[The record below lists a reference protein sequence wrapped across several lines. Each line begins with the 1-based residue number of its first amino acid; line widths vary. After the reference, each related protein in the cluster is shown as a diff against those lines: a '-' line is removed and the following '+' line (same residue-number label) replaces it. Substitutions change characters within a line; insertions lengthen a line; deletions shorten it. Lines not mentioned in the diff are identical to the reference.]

1 MPSTVVHAGFA
12 LLVGAALLG
21 RAYDRR
27 AVLVLV
33 GVVVFADLDVFT
45 SLVVEGSH
53 RAMFHTFLIPLFVGT
68 YLLADTRWRE
78 ESLIRARIGDD
89 GVRVAWV
96 AIAVFCLAAVGLDMF
111 TAAGVNPFYPLFD
124 QFYAF
129 NGRIRWTSVEGLTQ
143 TFVEVKQ
150 ESPDP
155 ATGGGGGASVDV
167 GQQGSSQEYRVG
179 SGVDPTRGPEP
190 ANVERVFPVVYTG
203 WQTSITVFGLVV
215 TAVRLRGLPSAAR
228 ADEGTTDEGTTDEG
242 TADRASGATEVP
254 SGGADTSDVEATDD

>member
-21 RAYDRR
+21 RAYDKR
-27 AVLVLV
+27 AVLVLA
-33 GVVVFADLDVFT
+33 GVVVFADLDVFA

-53 RAMFHTFLIPLFVGT
+53 RAMFHTLLIPLFVGT

-78 ESLIRARIGDD
+78 ESLVRARIGDD
-89 GVRVAWV
+89 WVRVAWV

-129 NGRIRWTSVEGLTQ
+129 NGRIRWTSIEGLTQ
-143 TFVEVKQ
+143 TFVEIQQ

-155 ATGGGGGASVDV
+155 DTGGGGGGTSVDV

-179 SGVDPTRGPEP
+179 SGIDPNRGPEP

-203 WQTSITVFGLVV
+203 WQTSITIFGLVV
-215 TAVRLRGLPSAAR
+215 TAVRLRGLPSVSE
-228 ADEGTTDEGTTDEG
+228 ADEGTV
-242 TADRASGATEVP
+242 DRGSGSTEVP
-254 SGGADTSDVEATDD
+254 SGEADTSDVEATDD